1 LRTPLFP
8 TLRER
13 SELID
18 KGYIEKLKSE
28 LPEMPWNTVKRLT
41 DFYGVAKRDVDTL
54 IGLDEFEGA
63 GVRYFE
69 EVAGGEAVLG
79 KRAINW

>member
-1 LRTPLFP
+1 
-8 TLRER
+8 
-13 SELID
+13 
-18 KGYIEKLKSE
+18 
-28 LPEMPWNTVKRLT
+28 MPWNTVKRLT

-54 IGLDEFEGA
+54 LGLDEFEGA

-69 EVAGGEAVLG
+69 EVTGGEAVLG